1 MTPVKEIG
9 ECLIT
14 VGDEDYFFRP
24 SFLNMTRI
32 GDPQE
37 IVQAF
42 YYLHNDEVTPL
53 LQKALMAYGVI
64 PEWLLRYMGR
74 PQFAKQTIY
83 AAMNVMQACCE
94 RDVSALTGE
103 LVPGKSG
110 KWGMVYR
117 KGAIPMQNI
126 VLIAQ
131 SLITHGII
139 GKAKVRQLQRHE
151 TGQATTEFRSF
162 DYINAARNHF
172 GMSREEAQNLTMTEF
187 QMLLAAKYPDQKGFT
202 REEYQQVTEDYL
214 AKKQRRLAA
223 AKAR

>member
-151 TGQATTEFRSF
+151 TGKATTEFNAF
-162 DYINAARNHF
+162 EYINAARNHF
-172 GMSREEAQNLTMTEF
+172 GMSRQEAEQLSMTEF
-187 QMLLAAKYPDQKGFT
+187 QQLLAMKYPEQKGYT
-202 REEYQQVTEDYL
+202 REEYD
-214 AKKQRRLAA
+214 AA
-223 AKAR
+223 ADDFFAQRARRRAKAG

>member
-53 LQKALMAYGVI
+53 LQKALMAYGVV

-83 AAMNVMQACCE
+83 AAMNVMQACCD

-117 KGAIPMQNI
+117 KGVIPMQNL

-151 TGQATTEFRSF
+151 TGKATTEFNAF
-162 DYINAARNHF
+162 EYINAARNHF
-172 GMSREEAQNLTMTEF
+172 GMSRQEAEQLSMTEF

-202 REEYQQVTEDYL
+202 REEYDQVANDYL
-214 AKKQRRLAA
+214 AKKAKRLA
-223 AKAR
+223 KAG

>member
-24 SFLNMTRI
+24 SFINITRI

-42 YYLHNDEVTPL
+42 YHLHNDSITPL
-53 LQKALMAYGVI
+53 LQRALMAYGVI
-64 PEWLLRYMGR
+64 PDWLVEYIRR
-74 PQFAKQTIY
+74 PQCAKETIY
-83 AAMNVMQACCE
+83 AAMTVMQACCD
-94 RDVSALTGE
+94 RDASKITGE

-110 KWGMVYR
+110 KWGIVYR
-117 KGAIPMQNI
+117 KGKVPMKNL

-151 TGQATTEFRSF
+151 TGQATTEFRAF

-172 GMSREEAQNLTMTEF
+172 GMSRQEAEQLSMTEF
-187 QMLLAAKYPDQKGFT
+187 TLLLASKYPNEKGFT
-202 REEYQQVTEDYL
+202 REEYDQVADEYM
-214 AKKQRRLAA
+214 AKKARRLAKA
-223 AKAR
+223 A

>member
-14 VGDEDYFFRP
+14 VGDDDYLFRP

-53 LQKALMAYGVI
+53 LQKALMAYGVV

-74 PQFAKQTIY
+74 PQFAKQTVY
-83 AAMNVMQACCE
+83 AAMNVMQACCD

-151 TGQATTEFRSF
+151 TGQATTEFRAF

-172 GMSREEAQNLTMTEF
+172 GMSRQEAEQLSMTEF
-187 QMLLAAKYPDQKGFT
+187 QMMLAAKYPDQKGFT
-202 REEYQQVTEDYL
+202 RKEYDQVADEYM
-214 AKKQRRLAA
+214 AKKAKRLKKAA
-223 AKAR
+223 

>member
-24 SFLNMTRI
+24 SFINMTRI

-42 YYLHNDEVTPL
+42 YHLHNDEVTPL
-53 LQKALMAYGVI
+53 LQKALIAYGAV
-64 PEWLLRYMGR
+64 PQWLLSYMGR

-83 AAMNVMQACCE
+83 AAINVLQACCD
-94 RDVSALTGE
+94 RDVSELTGE

-110 KWGMVYR
+110 RWGMVYR
-117 KGAIPMQNI
+117 KGAVPMQNI

-131 SLITHGII
+131 SLIAHGII

-151 TGQATTEFRSF
+151 TGTATTEFNAF
-162 DYINAARNHF
+162 EYINAARNHF
-172 GMSREEAQNLTMTEF
+172 GMSRQEAEQLSMTEF
-187 QMLLAAKYPDQKGFT
+187 QQLLAMKYPDQKGFT
-202 REEYQQVTEDYL
+202 KEEYEQVADDYL
-214 AKKQRRLAA
+214 AKKARRLA
-223 AKAR
+223 KAS

>member
-1 MTPVKEIG
+1 MNPIKEIG
-9 ECLIT
+9 ECLVT

-24 SFLNMTRI
+24 SFRNMTRI

-42 YYLHNDEVTPL
+42 YYLHNDEITPL
-53 LQKALMAYGVI
+53 LQKAVVAYGVV
-64 PEWLLRYMGR
+64 PEWLIRYIGR
-74 PQFAKQTIY
+74 PQFAKQTVY
-83 AAMNVMQACCE
+83 ASMNVMQACCD

-151 TGQATTEFRSF
+151 TGQATTEFRAF

-172 GMSREEAQNLTMTEF
+172 SISRQEAEQLSMTEF
-187 QMLLAAKYPDQKGFT
+187 QMMLAAKYPDQKGFT
-202 REEYQQVTEDYL
+202 RAEYDAVADEYM
-214 AKKQRRLAA
+214 AKKARRLA
-223 AKAR
+223 KAS